1 MATKTK
7 SQFLTKTSVFGG
19 KKIVMYSID
28 GLIWSTRKEEL
39 SIIKD
44 RLDNQRITL
53 ELATKE
59 GDDKTNKKEKIE
71 TKEEKE
77 EPEIEE
83 DEFKDVPLDDVI
95 NEEAIALAAKKLK
108 STKISS
114 PPIKNLKSKS
124 NVKSK
129 GKMPPKKSKPSK
141 LGKHNLKKRAA

>member
-108 STKISS
+108 S
-114 PPIKNLKSKS
+114 NVKS